1 MIISVAN
8 DPEQKLMVHRSIGW
22 PPGPAFA
29 PKQSAEIDCTRFF
42 IAIEPNNRR
51 QTIVDGELNRH
62 NLGAAMIRL
71 LFALSVVALTMADA
85 ASAAEFGTK
94 DEAVAMVKRV
104 QDMFKKDGPDAT
116 FKAVDDKSIKEF
128 HDRDLY
134 PFIYYREGP
143 KKGVCV
149 AHGARPALIG
159 KNLLDIKDQDGKYL
173 VRELADVANGPGSG
187 WVDYKWPNPITNVI
201 EDKSSYVAKM
211 GDYFVGV
218 GVYRQ

>member
-1 MIISVAN
+1 
-8 DPEQKLMVHRSIGW
+8 MV
-22 PPGPAFA
+22 
-29 PKQSAEIDCTRFF
+29 RFL
-42 IAIEPNNRR
+42 I
-51 QTIVDGELNRH
+51 
-62 NLGAAMIRL
+62 
-71 LFALSVVALTMADA
+71 ALSVVALAMIGAT
-85 ASAAEFGTK
+85 SAAEFGTK
-94 DEAVAMVKRV
+94 DEAVTMVKRV
-104 QDMFKKDGPDAT
+104 QEMFKKDGPEAT
-116 FKAVDDKSIKEF
+116 FKAVDDKSNKEF

-134 PFIYYREGP
+134 AFIYYRDGP

-173 VRELADVANGPGSG
+173 VRELASVANGPGTG

-218 GVYRQ
+218 GVYKQ